1 MIEGLLT
8 GFWLALGLASIEL
21 VGYGLLIV
29 CLPRT
34 SGFTALE
41 RFALGFG
48 LGALV
53 LTLWMLVLTFLNID
67 FSLPWVL
74 GPWLIIL
81 CPWWALTSRRRL
93 WQNDLCQLWSAAR
106 KIVTLGYGCGWTW
119 RERAWLILL
128 LLAFAFALLRATL
141 YPLWAWDAITTWGL
155 KAKAFYL
162 SRAIDLSRFEAHN
175 YYPNLVP
182 LLMTYIYLWLGG
194 VVDHLVKAIFPLWG
208 GCLVLMFYSF
218 LRRLPVK
225 RPGAWL
231 GAAFLVLNGPTLIT
245 HCFIA
250 YADLALTYYTL
261 VSAGLL
267 FLWLRDQAPAGSLI
281 LVGVYGGGMLWSK
294 YEGGSLV
301 MINFLAAALT
311 LLWLWPPGR
320 GRKFASLAGIGFLTL
335 LFYFPWRYFCLTHQM
350 TIGADHVGGF
360 FPAQFWHAI
369 IYLLQ
374 ALVWPPYF
382 GLFWPVV
389 ILAGVWWG
397 WEALYSPGLFLVLVT
412 LGNLAAIILAYA
424 VVPASVA
431 EFPFYMRATVDRLLL
446 HFVPVSG
453 LLLAAPWAA
462 RNVGR
467 ENMVNLSWGCSP
479 GKFRKDNKLFCHSRR

>member
-21 VGYGLLIV
+21 VGYGLLLV
-29 CLPRT
+29 WLPRA
-34 SGFTALE
+34 SNFTALE

-53 LTLWMLVLTFLNID
+53 LTLWMLGLTFLNID

-81 CPWWALTSRRRL
+81 NPGWALGSRRRL
-93 WQNDLCQLWSAAR
+93 WYNDLRQLWSTGR

-128 LLAFAFALLRATL
+128 VLAFAFALLRATL
-141 YPLWAWDAITTWGL
+141 YPLWSWDAVTTWGL

-194 VVDHLVKAIFPLWG
+194 VIDHLVKAIFPLWG

-218 LRRLPVK
+218 LRRLQVK
-225 RPGAWL
+225 RPEALL
-231 GAAFLVLNGPTLIT
+231 GTAFLVLNGPTLIT
-245 HCFIA
+245 HFFIA

-267 FLWLRDQAPAGSLI
+267 FLWLRGQAPAGSLI
-281 LVGVYGGGMLWSK
+281 LVAIFGGGMLWSK
-294 YEGGSLV
+294 YEGWPLV
-301 MINFLAAALT
+301 MINFMAAALT
-311 LLWLWPPGR
+311 LLWLGPSDR
-320 GRKFASLAGIGFLTL
+320 GRKFAALAGSSFLTM
-335 LFYFPWRYFCLTHQM
+335 LFYLPWRYFCLTHQM
-350 TIGADHVGGF
+350 IVGADHVGGF
-360 FPAQFWHAI
+360 SPAQFWHAI

-374 ALVWPPYF
+374 ALFWPPYF

-389 ILAGVWWG
+389 ILAGVRWSR
-397 WEALYSPGLFLVLVT
+397 EALYSPGLFLVLVT
-412 LGNLAAIILAYA
+412 LGNLAAIVLAYA
-424 VVPASVA
+424 MVPASVA
-431 EFPFYMRATVDRLLL
+431 EFPLYMRATVDRLLL
-446 HFVPVSG
+446 HGVPVSG
-453 LLLAAPWAA
+453 LLLAAPLAA
-462 RNVGR
+462 WNVSLHNTFNYYR
-467 ENMVNLSWGCSP
+467 GCFP
-479 GKFRKDNKLFCHSRR
+479 RQILKG